1 MLRRT
6 LSASVLMAAAFST
19 GGWVER
25 QQAPPPVVSIHYMK
39 AAPGGGAEYEGIE
52 TEVWKPIHEARREAG
67 ALRDWVLYRV
77 QYPQGT
83 EAPYDYVTVNVYD
96 SWADYDQQELDRW
109 VAEVHPDRTLE
120 ELIAEADAAR
130 DYVRGEIWRPVDRLD

>member
-1 MLRRT
+1 MRRT
-6 LSASVLMAAAFST
+6 LLTVLLVVAAFVT
-19 GGWVER
+19 GGWVAL
-25 QQAPPPVVSIHYMK
+25 QTAPPPVVSIHYMK
-39 AAPGGGAEYEGIE
+39 AAPGLAAEYERVE
-52 TEVWKPIHEARREAG
+52 TETWKPIHEARQQAG
-67 ALRDWVLYRV
+67 ALRDWVFYRV

-109 VAEVHPDRTLE
+109 VAEVHPDRTLA